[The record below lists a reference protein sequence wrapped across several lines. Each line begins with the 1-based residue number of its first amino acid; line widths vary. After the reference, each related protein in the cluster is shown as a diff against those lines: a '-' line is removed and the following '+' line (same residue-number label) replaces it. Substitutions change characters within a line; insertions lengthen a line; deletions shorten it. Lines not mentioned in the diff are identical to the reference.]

1 MWLAV
6 VSDLQS
12 PEGDTA
18 GRGGLEDAVGWL
30 WLAHPQVPPL
40 SGSLNGPIWEEGQGD
55 GTATWGL
62 RPVSTCPLCSR
73 TFSLA
78 LFGAPVR
85 GGCFFT
91 PLDE

>member
-1 MWLAV
+1 MFPIVVVWLAV
-6 VSDLQS
+6 VSGLLS

-40 SGSLNGPIWEEGQGD
+40 SGALNGSIWEEGQGD

-62 RPVSTCPLCSR
+62 GL
-73 TFSLA
+73 
-78 LFGAPVR
+78 
-85 GGCFFT
+85 
-91 PLDE
+91 